1 MKEVIESLNGRWAS
15 MEDRAVFRIT
25 GPDRVRYLNGQVTND
40 VSKDLTQQAVAACL
54 CTIKGKVEAL
64 VWISAMEDELILDGE
79 LSQREDLLHRLDRYL
94 IADDCEIID
103 ETGRLKLVHHFDEGQ
118 LGVSSRRMGLK
129 GKDLWLPS
137 EEIPSAFKSASRIST
152 SEYRLASVI
161 AKVPRLGYEIDGN
174 RFPAELGLDRWA
186 VDFHKGCYLG
196 QEIVSRIESVGRV
209 KKSLRLLKSEKPVK
223 SGENI
228 KNSLGEHGKATGP
241 FELGEPGVWVGLG
254 LFKHDPNQCKPI
266 DYQALAFEI
275 VKKSQS

>member
-15 MEDRAVFRIT
+15 IEDRAVFRIT

-54 CTIKGKVEAL
+54 CTIKGKVESL
-64 VWISAMEDELILDGE
+64 VWISATEDELILDGE
-79 LSQREDLLHRLDRYL
+79 LSQREDLLLRLDRYL

-118 LGVSSRRMGLK
+118 SGVSSWRMGLK

-137 EEIPSAFKSASRIST
+137 EEMPSAFKSASRIST
-152 SEYRLASVI
+152 AEYRLASVI
-161 AKVPRLGYEIDGN
+161 AKVPRLGHEIDGN

-223 SGENI
+223 PGGNI
-228 KNSLGEHGKATGP
+228 KNSLGEDGKITGP
-241 FELGEPGVWVGLG
+241 FELFEPGLWVGLG
-254 LFKHDPNQCKPI
+254 LFKRNLNQCNPS

-275 VKKSQS
+275 AKEP

>member
-15 MEDRAVFRIT
+15 IEDRAVFRIT

-64 VWISAMEDELILDGE
+64 VWISATEDELILDGE

-137 EEIPSAFKSASRIST
+137 EEMPCAFKSASRIST

-209 KKSLRLLKSEKPVK
+209 KKSLRLLKSEKPVE

-241 FELGEPGVWVGLG
+241 FELFEPGSWVGLG

-266 DYQALAFEI
+266 DYKALTFEI
-275 VKKSQS
+275 VKKS